1 MMNILILSIFAI
13 VVVLAFLEDYMQS
26 WQKLLFLIGIGI
38 ALICIATFKPM
49 TTTDAEIYEYY
60 FYYND
65 DELVELVTEPTYIQ
79 LSRLVM
85 AMGGE
90 VIVIFFIFSMISIP
104 IKLFALWKC
113 TPYIFTA
120 MIVYVGIYFP
130 MHDVV
135 QIRCGVATAFLLL
148 ALIPLAK
155 RQYWQATGLML
166 VATLFHY
173 SSLAFLPVLLV
184 GNIRVNKYWKYVL
197 GAAIPVCLVLYT
209 LHIGAISLLPSSL
222 IEGKIDLYKEM
233 SETGNWVMYVPYK
246 QLTFLAEFVL
256 LYVLL
261 FFYDTIEKHSVYAP
275 ILIKILVIEMGFI
288 TMFSDIPV
296 LGGRLHD
303 LFGMFNTLAFTC
315 CLYCI
320 KPRYAARI
328 GITVFA
334 LGYFLIQ
341 MFDRM
346 YFN

>member
-1 MMNILILSIFAI
+1 MNILILSIFAI
-13 VVVLAFLEDYMQS
+13 VVVLAFLEDYMPS

-38 ALICIATFKPM
+38 AMICIATFKPM
-49 TTTDAEIYEYY
+49 TTADAGTYEYY

-65 DELVELVTEPTYIQ
+65 DELIELATEPTYIH
-79 LSRLVM
+79 LSRLVL

-90 VIVIFFIFSMISIP
+90 VIVMFFIYSVLSIP
-104 IKLFALWKC
+104 LKLIALWKC

-120 MIVYVGIYFP
+120 MIVYVGIYYP

-135 QIRCGVATAFLLL
+135 QIRCGVATAFLLW
-148 ALIPLAK
+148 AMIPLAK
-155 RQYWQATGLML
+155 KQYWRAAGLMI
-166 VATLFHY
+166 VAALFHY

-184 GNIRVNKYWKYVL
+184 GNIRITKYWKYVL
-197 GAAIPVCLVLYT
+197 GAAIPCCLVLYL
-209 LHIGAISLLPSSL
+209 LHLGATSLLPSSL
-222 IEGKIDLYKEM
+222 IEGKVDLYKEM
-233 SETGNWVMYVPYK
+233 SETGNWDMYVPYK
-246 QLTFLAEFVL
+246 QLTFLAEFAL
-256 LYVLL
+256 LYIFL
-261 FFYDTIEKHSVYAP
+261 FFYDTIEKHCIYAP

-288 TMFSDIPV
+288 TMFTDIPV

-320 KPRYAARI
+320 KPRYVARI

-334 LGYFLIQ
+334 LGYYLIQ
-341 MFDRM
+341 MFDHM

>member
-1 MMNILILSIFAI
+1 
-13 VVVLAFLEDYMQS
+13 
-26 WQKLLFLIGIGI
+26 
-38 ALICIATFKPM
+38 
-49 TTTDAEIYEYY
+49 
-60 FYYND
+60 
-65 DELVELVTEPTYIQ
+65 
-79 LSRLVM
+79 
-85 AMGGE
+85 
-90 VIVIFFIFSMISIP
+90 
-104 IKLFALWKC
+104 
-113 TPYIFTA
+113 
-120 MIVYVGIYFP
+120 
-130 MHDVV
+130 
-135 QIRCGVATAFLLL
+135 
-148 ALIPLAK
+148 
-155 RQYWQATGLML
+155 
-166 VATLFHY
+166 
-173 SSLAFLPVLLV
+173 
-184 GNIRVNKYWKYVL
+184 
-197 GAAIPVCLVLYT
+197 
-209 LHIGAISLLPSSL
+209 
-222 IEGKIDLYKEM
+222 
-233 SETGNWVMYVPYK
+233 MYVPYK